1 MDVLFLDGHI
11 VWSGGWAVTT
21 IAVLLS
27 QDGEEKAPHLRLLA
41 KIKVDD
47 ACAIMS
53 VEGVDYTLR
62 ADDLGVRLVRSLYNA
77 GDMER
82 NRALHDTAESMRT
95 NFGLR
100 LRRISEKH
108 IRPIAA

>member
-1 MDVLFLDGHI
+1 MSLVFFDGNL
-11 VWSGGWAVTT
+11 VWSQENETT
-21 IAVLLS
+21 KIAVLLS
-27 QDGEEKAPHLRLLA
+27 DDGEEKAPHLRALA
-41 KIKVDD
+41 RIALEGSD
-47 ACAIMS
+47 AVLSI
-53 VEGVDYTLR
+53 EGVDFILK
-62 ADDLGVRLVRSLYNA
+62 ADHLGVRLTRCLHCA
-77 GDMER
+77 DGMER